1 MANICIGYFDN
12 KLQIKLPSG
21 RILYYVNP
29 GKIMNKF
36 GQINLAYDGVGQNK
50 KWSRI
55 PTYGP
60 KLVENIIQ
68 GICRDI
74 LADAMLRV
82 EKAGFDIV
90 AHVHDE
96 IICEVPNGKSSVEEI
111 CSIMSELPDWAD
123 STLPLNADGYECPW
137 YKKD

>member
-82 EKAGFDIV
+82 EKAGFDT
-90 AHVHDE
+90 
-96 IICEVPNGKSSVEEI
+96 CMMKSSARFQTG
-111 CSIMSELPDWAD
+111 SPAWKRSA
-123 STLPLNADGYECPW
+123 PLCRSCLIGQTVRFR
-137 YKKD
+137 